1 MESRKQ
7 WNGDLAD
14 CPAKRSTI
22 TVHKA
27 KRMLKGFNYPLT
39 PKGKSTLNPPPPW
52 YYSADFLNIE
62 FWADPSAVTAT
73 LPAGLDPDPK
83 AEGHASAYFYD
94 WQFSGSNEEYLD
106 PARYQYREFFIL
118 LDALFQGRPVSYCP
132 YIFVDNDAALA
143 RGWTQGYPKR
153 LGSVFQTR
161 YYAATGKA
169 GPALAAGSK
178 FAGSLSVA
186 GGRLAEGV
194 VTLREAVKDLSSL
207 NQRPVLNLLHF
218 PSLAAGRHDK
228 PAIHELVENVPH
240 DVKVEQA
247 WIGDG
252 VLALPVLKNEEL
264 SDLAPR
270 RCGKGIR
277 ASMAYVVD
285 DLKTLKDLRKG

>member
-1 MESRKQ
+1 
-7 WNGDLAD
+7 
-14 CPAKRSTI
+14 
-22 TVHKA
+22 
-27 KRMLKGFNYPLT
+27 MLKGFNYPLT

-52 YYSADFLNIE
+52 YYSSDFLDIE
-62 FWADPSAVTAT
+62 FWADPAAVAAI
-73 LPAGLDPDPK
+73 LPNRLDPDPQ
-83 AEGHASAYFYD
+83 AEGHAGAYFYD
-94 WQFSGSNEEYLD
+94 WQFSGANEEYLD

-118 LDALFQGRPVSYCP
+118 LDALFEGRPVSYCP
-132 YIFVDNDAALA
+132 YIFVDNDAAIA

-153 LGSVFQTR
+153 LGAVFQTR

-169 GPALAAGSK
+169 GPALASGSK
-178 FAGSLSVA
+178 FAGSVSVA
-186 GGRLAEGV
+186 GGRLAEAV
-194 VTLREAVKDLSSL
+194 VTLSEPVKDLSAL
-207 NQRPVLNLLHF
+207 HPRPVVNLLHF
-218 PSLAAGRHDK
+218 PSLAAGKHDK

-252 VLALPVLKNEEL
+252 ILTLPVCKDEEL

-285 DLKTLKDLRKG
+285 DLKTLKNLKG